1 VPINSKESL
10 SAYLAHKNL
19 AAKISSFSSAT
30 GGESEWNWM
39 TKENNQ

>member
-1 VPINSKESL
+1 MAWPWPVPKH
-10 SAYLAHKNL
+10 YLAHKNV

-30 GGESEWNWM
+30 GGVSEWNWM